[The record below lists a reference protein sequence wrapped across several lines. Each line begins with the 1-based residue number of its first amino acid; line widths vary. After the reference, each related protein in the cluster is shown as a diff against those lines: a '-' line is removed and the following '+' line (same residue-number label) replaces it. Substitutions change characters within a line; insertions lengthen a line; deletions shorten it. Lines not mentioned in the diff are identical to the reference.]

1 MADKVRRQ
9 RPRRRVCWA
18 LVAVLLADLLALSD
32 TLAVMSVDLGSESMK
47 VAIVKP
53 GVPMEIVLNKESRRK
68 TPVIVTLKENER
80 FFGDSAASMAIK
92 NPKATLRYFQHLLG
106 KQADNPHVALYQAR
120 FPEHE
125 LTFDPQ
131 RQTVHF
137 QISSQLQFSPEEVL
151 GMVLNYSRS
160 LAEDFAEQPIKDAVI
175 TVPVFFNQAERRAVL
190 QAARMAGLKVLQL
203 INDNTATAL

>member
-92 NPKATLRYFQHLLG
+92 NPKATLRYFQHL
-106 KQADNPHVALYQAR
+106 
-120 FPEHE
+120 
-125 LTFDPQ
+125 
-131 RQTVHF
+131 
-137 QISSQLQFSPEEVL
+137 
-151 GMVLNYSRS
+151 
-160 LAEDFAEQPIKDAVI
+160 
-175 TVPVFFNQAERRAVL
+175 
-190 QAARMAGLKVLQL
+190 
-203 INDNTATAL
+203 